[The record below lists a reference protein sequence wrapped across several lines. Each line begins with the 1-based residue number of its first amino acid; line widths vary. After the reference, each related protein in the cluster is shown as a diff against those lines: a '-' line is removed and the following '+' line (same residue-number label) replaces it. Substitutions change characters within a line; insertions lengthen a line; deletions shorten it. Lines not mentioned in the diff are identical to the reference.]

1 MALEKLEAQKREEKA
16 IEERKAR
23 EWEREKARR
32 RGLMS
37 SSWTAKEAGGGR
49 GGGADYLYELGK
61 KSFQNT
67 NVDAGQNVSMID
79 SLFTGGYLGSQ
90 SDIADGS
97 LRNEEFRSFNHF
109 VGDYYIAPAF
119 LEKVAIHIAKNYMV
133 DLGMIDKKVRIP
145 LILGIWG
152 EKGMGKT
159 FQTELALKKLG
170 AEAVVMSAG
179 ELEHEWA
186 GTPGKLIR
194 ERYKKAGELS
204 ANRGK
209 LSVLLINDIDAG
221 LGHFADTQVTV
232 NNQMVIGTLMN
243 LCDHPNTVSVG
254 GDWKEG
260 NSVRRTPIIVTG
272 NDFTKMFAPLI
283 RDGRFEKFMWKPS
296 IDDLVNIVHSM
307 YQDDGLS
314 MDDVYALIKRFPKQ
328 PLDFFGA
335 LRASQY
341 DNQIRAWIE
350 REVLG
355 GQSLSHESSNMAVIS
370 QRLIQ
375 QTDLP
380 KFEPMQ
386 LTLQDVVREGE
397 RLEQEQEHV
406 MSNKLSKDYMRD
418 TGAPRGALVGFRG

>member
-1 MALEKLEAQKREEKA
+1 MLHHQQKCLLQADPVNANGRLHSRLGIWCRPCRRRLAYAQAAEMSWEDKMALEKLEAQKREEQA

-23 EWEREKARR
+23 EWAREKARQ

-37 SSWTAKEAGGGR
+37 SSWAAKEAGGGR

-79 SLFTGGYLGSQ
+79 GLFTGGYLGSQ

-97 LRNEEFRSFNHF
+97 LRNEEFRTFNHF
-109 VGDYYIAPAF
+109 VGDYYVAPAF
-119 LEKVAIHIAKNYMV
+119 LEKVAIHIAKNYMA
-133 DLGMIDKKVRIP
+133 DLGIIDKKVKVP

-194 ERYKKAGELS
+194 ERYKKVRKHVTENRQKQENREKSKYVGIK
-204 ANRGK
+204 ANLPGGATIRQTR
-209 LSVLLINDIDAG
+209 LEQH

-314 MDDVYALIKRFPKQ
+314 MDDVYTLIKRFPKQ

-355 GQSLSHESSNMAVIS
+355 G
-370 QRLIQ
+370 
-375 QTDLP
+375 
-380 KFEPMQ
+380 
-386 LTLQDVVREGE
+386 
-397 RLEQEQEHV
+397 
-406 MSNKLSKDYMRD
+406 MR
-418 TGAPRGALVGFRG
+418 T